1 MQNRI
6 LKEETV
12 SFRGHRNIRC
22 LHDRTIEITKAASLS
37 TKGDC
42 IAGVSATKGCKDLDK
57 ELKARLLEPGRIVRL
72 EIHLSDITFSM
83 HGYTDH
89 RLTLSH
95 DHDIVI
101 RKSNYIC
108 PRTLCVLSNKASSD
122 MPRDLVTELQNPA
135 TVAKLKIIV
144 D

>member
-1 MQNRI
+1 
-6 LKEETV
+6 
-12 SFRGHRNIRC
+12 
-22 LHDRTIEITKAASLS
+22 
-37 TKGDC
+37 
-42 IAGVSATKGCKDLDK
+42 
-57 ELKARLLEPGRIVRL
+57 LKARLLVPGRIVRL

-122 MPRDLVTELQNPA
+122 MPRDLVTKLQNPA